1 MKVGREADQ
10 GTVPEECW
18 PRCDWCGRPL
28 PECSVSHETV
38 FGECTVCPVCCSMVG
53 ELVKIW
59 APGCI
64 EEALSLFVDRDE
76 PPYFETLGYEDIFK
90 IARENMK
97 GAKPT

>member
-1 MKVGREADQ
+1 MGMGREADQ

-28 PECSVSHETV
+28 PECSVSHQTV
-38 FGECTVCPVCCSMVG
+38 FGECTICPVCCSMVG
-53 ELVKIW
+53 ELVKRW

-76 PPYFETLGYEDIFK
+76 PLYFETLSSDDITK

-97 GAKPT
+97 RVKLT